1 MPRKTK
7 HTKKTRKH
15 SSRKGVGV
23 KSRKMN
29 VKSPRRSQRLKQ
41 KADKKELD
49 SLFTSL
55 GSMKIS
61 SPKKAGKKVARK
73 KKQKKQK
80 V

>member
-15 SSRKGVGV
+15 KLKREFGV
-23 KSRKMN
+23 KSRKIN

-41 KADKKELD
+41 KAEKKELD

-61 SPKKAGKKVARK
+61 SPESKESC
-73 KKQKKQK
+73 
-80 V
+80 